1 MDHLD
6 KIETGKYTSLFSYIN
21 PNVICLLRNI
31 MIKCVY
37 KPQDLRYIFMQSDS
51 PNQKELVQL
60 EGYLNQIPS
69 FMFLPS
75 FRGIPKPEVFL
86 NKFKAKDGRLIY
98 WCHSGLIGTI
108 QEWCKKNDIKISGV
122 DDNLIKR
129 DMSMSL
135 EDFKLY
141 VNSWGL
147 SITPRDYQYEAAF
160 KILQNKQS
168 LSQLATRAGKTLI
181 AYMVFRYM
189 LEHGAKKILMI
200 VPSIQLVKQG
210 VEDFSEYAEF
220 FKTETVWAGSQLCA
234 SANLTIGTYQSLVK
248 MADPKSKKYNPK
260 FFNEYDV
267 VCVDEAHHLV
277 CKSINTILGLDF
289 MKNLKI
295 KFGFTGTLPNEGTID
310 SFCCH
315 ALMGWTIQD
324 ISPMELV
331 DEGFLAKPDITQIR
345 IKYPESDALTAAYIK
360 CGEYLNSPDKIVD
373 GKKVLLPKEQRSFT
387 MNYVKTLPY
396 ALAEVKKLY
405 TPEEYSKYLIDLC
418 KAKGSNL
425 LMLEQ
430 MLVHRSQKRLQIMD
444 EILQGMT
451 KNCIVFAHHTEYLKF
466 LKEHFEAKFP
476 DRKVRIISGSANLKQ
491 RQAIVQEMNAEDGVI
506 LCASYGCCS
515 TGITFK
521 NVDYCIFAQS
531 FKSEIIVKQ
540 SIGRMM
546 LKTSEKDTFYL
557 YDLVDWFP
565 TKRIYTQGLAK
576 IKTYDKEGFTYRIV
590 NK

>member
-1 MDHLD
+1 
-6 KIETGKYTSLFSYIN
+6 
-21 PNVICLLRNI
+21 
-31 MIKCVY
+31 MIKCIY
-37 KPQDLRYIFMQSDS
+37 KPTDLRYIFMQSDS
-51 PNQKELVQL
+51 PNQRELVEL
-60 EGYLNQIPS
+60 ESYLNKIPS
-69 FMFLPS
+69 YMFLPS

-86 NKFKAKDGRLIY
+86 NKFKTKDGKLVY

-108 QEWCKKNDIKISGV
+108 KDWCKSNGIQITGIDEKIT
-122 DDNLIKR
+122 KR
-129 DMSMSL
+129 DIEMPFEEFKRYVDSWSMSI
-135 EDFKLY
+135 
-141 VNSWGL
+141 S
-147 SITPRDYQYEAAF
+147 PRDYQYEAAY
-160 KILQNKQS
+160 KILCNRQS

-220 FKTETVWAGSQLCA
+220 FKSETVWAKGEYCA
-234 SANLTIGTYQSLVK
+234 GANVTIGTFQSLV
-248 MADPKSKKYNPK
+248 MRADPKSKKYDPK
-260 FFNEYDV
+260 FFKDFDV
-267 VCVDEAHHLV
+267 VLVDESHKLV
-277 CKSINTILGLDF
+277 CKSINTILNQDF
-289 MKNLKI
+289 MKNVKL
-295 KFGFTGTLPNEGTID
+295 KFGFSGTLPEEGTIE

-315 ALMGWTIQD
+315 SLMGWTIQD

-331 DEGFLAKPDITQIR
+331 DGGFLAKPDITQIR
-345 IKYPESDALTAAYIK
+345 INYPDSPQLSDAYIK
-360 CGEYLNSPDKIVD
+360 CAEYLNANDKIVD
-373 GKKVLLPKEQRSFT
+373 GKKVLLPKEKRSFT
-387 MNYVKTLPY
+387 MQYEKVLPFALKQVK
-396 ALAEVKKLY
+396 ELY
-405 TPEEYSKYLIDLC
+405 EPEEYKSYLIDLC
-418 KAKGSNL
+418 KSKGSNL

-430 MLVHRSQKRLQIMD
+430 MLVHRSQKRLQVID
-444 EILQGMT
+444 AILFGME

-466 LKEHFEAKFP
+466 LKEHFEQKFP

-491 RQAIVQEMNAEDGVI
+491 RQKIIDEMNNNDGVI

-531 FKSEIIVKQ
+531 FKSDIIVKQ

-546 LKTSEKDTFYL
+546 LKTDEKDTFYL
-557 YDLVDWFP
+557 YDIVDVFP

-576 IKTYDKEGFTYRIV
+576 IRTYKKEGFEHKIV

>member
-1 MDHLD
+1 
-6 KIETGKYTSLFSYIN
+6 
-21 PNVICLLRNI
+21 

-37 KPQDLRYIFMQSDS
+37 KPADLRYIFMQSDS
-51 PNQKELVQL
+51 PNQRELVEL
-60 EGYLNQIPS
+60 ESYLNKIPS
-69 FMFLPS
+69 YMFLPS

-86 NKFKAKDGRLIY
+86 NKFKTKEGKLVY

-108 QEWCKKNDIKISGV
+108 KDWCKSKAISITGIDEKIT
-122 DDNLIKR
+122 KR
-129 DMSMSL
+129 DIEMPF
-135 EDFKLY
+135 EEFKRY
-141 VNSWGL
+141 VDSWGM
-147 SITPRDYQYEAAF
+147 SISPREYQYEAAY
-160 KILQNKQS
+160 KILCNRQS

-181 AYMVFRYM
+181 AYIVFRYM

-220 FKTETVWAGSQLCA
+220 FKSETVWAKGEYCA
-234 SANLTIGTYQSLVK
+234 GANVTIGTFQSLV
-248 MADPKSKKYNPK
+248 MRADPKSKKYDPK
-260 FFNEYDV
+260 FFKDYDI
-267 VCVDEAHHLV
+267 VCVDEAHKLV
-277 CKSINTILGLDF
+277 CKSINTILNQDF
-289 MKNLKI
+289 MKNVKL
-295 KFGFTGTLPNEGTID
+295 KFGFTGTLPEEGTIE

-315 ALMGWTIQD
+315 SLMGWTIQD

-331 DEGFLAKPDITQIR
+331 DGGFLAKPDITQIR
-345 IKYPESDALTAAYIK
+345 INYPDSPQLSDAYIK
-360 CGEYLNSPDKIVD
+360 CAEYLNANDKIVD
-373 GKKVLLPKEQRSFT
+373 GKKVLLPKEKRSFT
-387 MNYVKTLPY
+387 IQYEKVLPFALRQVK
-396 ALAEVKKLY
+396 ELY
-405 TPEEYSKYLIDLC
+405 EPEEYKSYLIDLC
-418 KAKGSNL
+418 KSKGSNL

-430 MLVHRSQKRLQIMD
+430 MLVHRSQKRLQVID
-444 EILQGMT
+444 DILFGME

-466 LKEHFEAKFP
+466 LKEHFEQKFP

-491 RQAIVQEMNAEDGVI
+491 RQKIIDEMNNNDGVI

-531 FKSEIIVKQ
+531 FKSEIITLQ

-546 LKTSEKDTFYL
+546 IKTDEKDTFYL
-557 YDLVDWFP
+557 YDIVDVFP

-576 IKTYDKEGFTYRIV
+576 IRTYKKEGFEHRIV

>member
-1 MDHLD
+1 
-6 KIETGKYTSLFSYIN
+6 
-21 PNVICLLRNI
+21 
-31 MIKCVY
+31 MIKCLY
-37 KPQDLRYIFMQSDS
+37 KPQDLRYVFMQSDS
-51 PNQKELVQL
+51 PNQKELTQL
-60 EGYLNQIPS
+60 EGYLNKIPQ

-75 FRGIPKPEVFL
+75 FRGVPKPEVFL
-86 NKFKAKDGRLIY
+86 NKFKGKDGKVIY

-108 QEWCKKNDIKISGV
+108 YEWCKNNGITITGIDT
-122 DDNLIKR
+122 NFTRR
-129 DMSMSL
+129 DLPMTL
-135 EDFKLY
+135 EDFRHY
-141 VNSWGL
+141 VDSWEMT
-147 SITPRDYQYEAAF
+147 ITPRDYQYEAAY
-160 KILQNKQS
+160 KILQNRQS

-189 LEHGAKKILMI
+189 LEHGAKKILMV

-210 VEDFSEYAEF
+210 VEDFSEYKEF

-260 FFNEYDV
+260 FFEDYDV
-267 VCVDEAHHLV
+267 VAIDEAHHLV
-277 CKSINTILGLDF
+277 CKSINTILSLDF
-289 MKNLKI
+289 MKNVKI
-295 KFGFTGTLPNEGTID
+295 KFGFTGTLPEEGTIE

-315 ALMGWTIQD
+315 SLMGWTIQD

-345 IKYPESDALTAAYIK
+345 IEYPDSPQLTEAYIK
-360 CGEYLNSPDKIVD
+360 CGEYLNSPDKLVD
-373 GKKVLLPKEQRSFT
+373 GKKVLLPEDQRSFT
-387 MNYVKTLPY
+387 MNYEKTLPF
-396 ALAEVKKLY
+396 ALKEVKKLY
-405 TPEEYSKYLIDLC
+405 TPDEYKSYLIDLC

-430 MLVHRSQKRLQIMD
+430 MLVHRSQKRLQVID
-444 EILQGMT
+444 DILIGMT

-466 LKEHFEAKFP
+466 LKKHFEENSP
-476 DRKVRIISGSANLKQ
+476 DRKVRMISGSANLKQ
-491 RQAIVQEMNAEDGVI
+491 RQKVIEEMNNEDGVI

-557 YDLVDWFP
+557 YDIVDVFP
-565 TKRIYTQGLAK
+565 TKRLYTQGLAK
-576 IKTYDKEGFTYRIV
+576 IKTYKKEGFDYRIV

>member
-1 MDHLD
+1 
-6 KIETGKYTSLFSYIN
+6 
-21 PNVICLLRNI
+21 

-37 KPQDLRYIFMQSDS
+37 KPADLRYIFMQSDS
-51 PNQKELVQL
+51 PNQRELVEL
-60 EGYLNQIPS
+60 ESYLNKIPS
-69 FMFLPS
+69 YMFLPS

-86 NKFKAKDGRLIY
+86 NKFKTKEGKLVY

-108 QEWCKKNDIKISGV
+108 KDWCKSKAISITGIDEKIM
-122 DDNLIKR
+122 KR
-129 DMSMSL
+129 DIEMPF
-135 EDFKLY
+135 EEFKRY
-141 VNSWGL
+141 VDSWGM
-147 SITPRDYQYEAAF
+147 SISPRDYQYEAAY
-160 KILQNKQS
+160 KILCNRQS

-181 AYMVFRYM
+181 AYIVFRYM

-220 FKTETVWAGSQLCA
+220 FKSETVWAKGEYCA
-234 SANLTIGTYQSLVK
+234 GANVTIGTFQSLV
-248 MADPKSKKYNPK
+248 MRADPKSKKYDPK
-260 FFNEYDV
+260 FFKDYDI
-267 VCVDEAHHLV
+267 VCVDEAHKLV
-277 CKSINTILGLDF
+277 CKSINTILNQDF
-289 MKNLKI
+289 MKNVKL
-295 KFGFTGTLPNEGTID
+295 KFGFTGTLPEEGTIE

-315 ALMGWTIQD
+315 SLMGWTIQD

-331 DEGFLAKPDITQIR
+331 DGGFLAKPDITQIR
-345 IKYPESDALTAAYIK
+345 INYPDSPQLSDAYIK
-360 CGEYLNSPDKIVD
+360 CAEYLNANDKIVD
-373 GKKVLLPKEQRSFT
+373 GKKVLLPKEKRSFT
-387 MNYVKTLPY
+387 IQYEKVLPFALKQVK
-396 ALAEVKKLY
+396 ELY
-405 TPEEYSKYLIDLC
+405 EPEEYKSYLIDLC
-418 KAKGSNL
+418 KSKGSNL

-430 MLVHRSQKRLQIMD
+430 MLVHRSQKRLQVID
-444 EILQGMT
+444 ELLFGME

-466 LKEHFEAKFP
+466 LKEHFEQKFP

-491 RQAIVQEMNAEDGVI
+491 RQKIIDEMNNNDGVI

-531 FKSEIIVKQ
+531 FKSEIINLQ

-546 LKTSEKDTFYL
+546 IKTGDKDTFYL
-557 YDLVDWFP
+557 YDIVDVFP

-576 IKTYDKEGFTYRIV
+576 IRTYKKEGFEHRIV

>member
-1 MDHLD
+1 
-6 KIETGKYTSLFSYIN
+6 
-21 PNVICLLRNI
+21 

-37 KPQDLRYIFMQSDS
+37 KPADLRYIFMQSDS

-60 EGYLNQIPS
+60 ESYLNKIPS

-75 FRGIPKPEVFL
+75 FSGIPKPEVFL
-86 NKFKAKDGRLIY
+86 NKFKSKDGRLIY
-98 WCHSGLIGTI
+98 WCHSGLIGTV
-108 QEWCKKNDIKISGV
+108 QDWCKSNNIQITGI
-122 DDNLIKR
+122 DDKLTKR
-129 DMSMSL
+129 DIEMPFEEFKQYVDNWGMSIS
-135 EDFKLY
+135 
-141 VNSWGL
+141 
-147 SITPRDYQYEAAF
+147 PRDYQYEAAY
-160 KILQNKQS
+160 KILCNRQS

-220 FKTETVWAGSQLCA
+220 FKSETVWAKGEYCA
-234 SANLTIGTYQSLVK
+234 GANVTIGTFQSLV
-248 MADPKSKKYNPK
+248 MRADPKSKKYDPK
-260 FFNEYDV
+260 FFKDYDIC
-267 VCVDEAHHLV
+267 CVDEAHKLV
-277 CKSINTILGLDF
+277 CKSINTILNQDF
-289 MKNLKI
+289 MKNVKL
-295 KFGFTGTLPNEGTID
+295 KFGFTGTLPEEGTIE

-315 ALMGWTIQD
+315 SLMGWTIQD

-331 DEGFLAKPDITQIR
+331 DGGFLAKPDITQIR
-345 IKYPESDALTAAYIK
+345 INYPDSPQLTDAYIK
-360 CGEYLNSPDKIVD
+360 CAEYLNANDKLVD
-373 GKKVLLPKEQRSFT
+373 GKKVLLPKDRRSFT
-387 MNYVKTLPY
+387 MQYEKVLPFALQQVKQ
-396 ALAEVKKLY
+396 LY
-405 TPEEYSKYLIDLC
+405 EPEEYKSYLIDLC
-418 KAKGSNL
+418 KSKGSNL

-430 MLVHRSQKRLQIMD
+430 MLVHRSQKRLQVID
-444 EILQGMT
+444 EILFGME

-466 LKEHFEAKFP
+466 LKEHFEQKFP

-491 RQAIVQEMNAEDGVI
+491 RQKIIDEMNNNDGVI

-531 FKSEIIVKQ
+531 FKSEIITLQ

-546 LKTSEKDTFYL
+546 IKTDDKDTFYL
-557 YDLVDWFP
+557 YDIVDVFP

-576 IKTYDKEGFTYRIV
+576 IRTYKKEGFEHRIV

>member
-1 MDHLD
+1 
-6 KIETGKYTSLFSYIN
+6 
-21 PNVICLLRNI
+21 
-31 MIKCVY
+31 MIKCLY
-37 KPQDLRYIFMQSDS
+37 KPQDLRYVFMQSDS
-51 PNQKELVQL
+51 PNQKELKQL
-60 EGYLNQIPS
+60 EGYLNKIPQ

-75 FRGIPKPEVFL
+75 FRGVPKPEVFL
-86 NKFKAKDGRLIY
+86 NKFKGKDGKVIY
-98 WCHSGLIGTI
+98 WCHSGLIGTVY
-108 QEWCKKNDIKISGV
+108 EWCKNNGITITGIDT
-122 DDNLIKR
+122 NFTRR
-129 DMSMSL
+129 DLPMTL
-135 EDFKLY
+135 EDFRHY
-141 VNSWGL
+141 VDSWEMT
-147 SITPRDYQYEAAF
+147 ITPRDYQYEAAY
-160 KILQNKQS
+160 KILQNRQS

-189 LEHGAKKILMI
+189 LEHGAKKILMV

-210 VEDFSEYAEF
+210 VEDFSEYKEF

-260 FFNEYDV
+260 FFNDYDV
-267 VCVDEAHHLV
+267 TLIDECHHLV
-277 CKSINTILGLDF
+277 CKSINTILNLDF
-289 MKNLKI
+289 MKNVKI
-295 KFGFTGTLPNEGTID
+295 KFGFTGTLPEEGTID

-315 ALMGWTIQD
+315 ALMGSTIQD

-345 IKYPESDALTAAYIK
+345 IEYPDSPQLTAAYIK
-360 CGEYLNSPDKIVD
+360 CGEYLNSTDKIVD
-373 GKKVLLPKEQRSFT
+373 GKKVPLPEDQRSFT
-387 MNYVKTLPY
+387 MTHEKVLPF
-396 ALAEVKKLY
+396 ALKEVKKLY
-405 TPEEYSKYLIDLC
+405 EPDEYKSYLIDLC

-430 MLVHRSQKRLQIMD
+430 MLVHRSQKRLKVID
-444 EILQGMT
+444 ELLMGMT

-466 LKEHFEAKFP
+466 LKKHFEEKFP
-476 DRKVRIISGSANLKQ
+476 DRKVRMISGSANLKN
-491 RQAIVQEMNAEDGVI
+491 RQKIIEEMNNEDGVI

-546 LKTSEKDTFYL
+546 LKTSEKDKFYL
-557 YDLVDWFP
+557 YDIVDVFP
-565 TKRIYTQGLAK
+565 TKRLYTQGLVK
-576 IKTYDKEGFTYRIV
+576 IKTYKKEGFDYRIV